1 MVKEIG
7 MIDYENLL
15 VRSFYGIK
23 EKFVDFL
30 KENHFNLCVNTDNN
44 EVIVYDKNGNDK
56 EIMTLKQLSKRVR
69 LH

>member
-1 MVKEIG
+1 MIKEIG
-7 MIDYENLL
+7 IIDYENP
-15 VRSFYGIK
+15 VIRSFYGIK

-30 KENHFNLCVNTDNN
+30 KENCLMLCVNTDNN

-56 EIMTLKQLSKRVR
+56 EIITLKQLTKRVM